1 MDKYTKYINELG
13 ELLHLSEEKKEGKEK
28 LIDEQSKTLSQVHAD
43 LEASSNK
50 VKELKSKIKLLKNY
64 KPELNK
70 IKKVL
75 FKELIETFIKFN
87 VGVLIVAFL
96 ISFVPEMV
104 FSIPVFMVAE
114 AVILMGL
121 TIGYTQLYSDATKDI
136 KKDYK
141 NNNIKLLRDEII
153 DEYENQKKL
162 TSQELSLKNEI
173 ALFENE
179 VLELDEI
186 LEKIKETISI
196 ISSSK
201 TQAFN
206 KLLEIEKINEEYNTM
221 MKDDF
226 RIDELT
232 SNVLKLLKNGN

>member
-1 MDKYTKYINELG
+1 MDKYTNYINELG
-13 ELLHLSEEKKEGKEK
+13 ELLHLSEDKKEGKEK

-43 LEASSNK
+43 LESSSNK
-50 VKELKSKIKLLKNY
+50 VMELKSKIKLLKNY
-64 KPELNK
+64 KQELNK

-87 VGVLIVAFL
+87 AGALIAMFI
-96 ISFVPEMV
+96 ISLVPEMV
-104 FSIPVFMVAE
+104 FSVPVFMVAE

-162 TSQELSLKNEI
+162 TSQESSLKNEI

-186 LEKIKETISI
+186 IDKIKETISI
-196 ISSSK
+196 ISSSR

-226 RIDELT
+226 RVDELT